1 MPAVSVIATVLNEK
15 ENIAALV
22 ESLLRQSPAAAEIV
36 IVDGG
41 STDGTWEWLRD
52 AATHH
57 TTLRPIRDESCSLKF
72 TPGPVS
78 RGRNVAIEAARSE
91 LIACADAG
99 CRYEPDWLAE
109 LTGPLIKKETEYVLG
124 GACLDLT
131 DATVWD
137 LASAPFFGVKMAAD
151 APSKS
156 CTARSMGFTKDL
168 WRRIGGFPESVL
180 LGDDTWFDLEARK
193 LAAPAFPLLAKAH
206 YRPRNTLRMACRQMA
221 RYAASDGILNV
232 RKARLIRNAARCVV
246 EIAAI
251 ALLPWTWI
259 PLALVA
265 AMMLHFAFEPDWRFL
280 RTQRLRVLAA
290 RLVFSV
296 AVPWI
301 VTFYRMRASVTRK
314 EPGNTQNA
322 QANS

>member
-1 MPAVSVIATVLNEK
+1 MTAVSVIATVLNEN
-15 ENIAALV
+15 ENIARLV
-22 ESLLRQSPAAAEIV
+22 ESLLGQIPPAAEIV

-41 STDGTWEWLRD
+41 SIDGTWEWLRD
-52 AATHH
+52 ASAHNS
-57 TTLRPIRDESCSLKF
+57 TLRAIRDESCSLKF

-99 CRYEPDWLAE
+99 CRYEPDWLSE
-109 LTGPLIKKETEYVLG
+109 LTVPLVKGETEYALG

-137 LASAPFFGVKMAAD
+137 LASSPYFGVKMSAD
-151 APSKS
+151 EPTKS
-156 CTARSMGFTKDL
+156 CTARSMAFTKDL
-168 WRRIGGFPESVL
+168 WRRVGGFPESVL

-193 LAAPAFPLLAKAH
+193 LVTPAFPLRAKAH
-206 YRPRNTLRMACRQMA
+206 YRPQNSLASACRQMA
-221 RYAASDGILNV
+221 RYAASDGILGV
-232 RKARLIRNAARCVV
+232 RRARLIRNATRCVV

-265 AMMLHFAFEPDWRFL
+265 AMMLHFAFEPDWRFV
-280 RTQRLRVLAA
+280 RNAGPRVLAA
-290 RLVFSV
+290 RLVFSA

-301 VTFYRMRASVTRK
+301 VTIYRIRASLTRT
-314 EPGNTQNA
+314 EPGNAQNRI
-322 QANS
+322 